1 MKLKEIRGKS
11 DQELREEVERLQRET
26 YHLKV
31 QAATSQLEN
40 PSRFRAT
47 RRTVARILTVLG
59 ERARQGKR
67 G

>member
-11 DQELREEVERLQRET
+11 DQELQEEMARLRRET
-26 YHLKV
+26 FNLRV

-40 PSRFRAT
+40 PSRFKAT
-47 RRTVARILTVLG
+47 RRAIARILTVLG
-59 ERARQGKR
+59 ERTRSGKK